1 MVSSIFL
8 RLRRGIPGLLAVG
21 SVLAVDE
28 PSVAIVLGA
37 VRSALWLH

>member
-1 MVSSIFL
+1 MVSPIFL
-8 RLRRGIPGLLAVG
+8 RLLVGVPGLLTVG
-21 SVLAVDE
+21 SILLVDE